1 MPAEDKSQITGVDAA
16 SRDAGFDNFYHFLLS
31 YNLRIEYSKDVKE
44 GRAILR
50 SMGYGVSE

>member
-1 MPAEDKSQITGVDAA
+1 MSTGDKSQITNVDAA
-16 SRDAGFDNFYHFLLS
+16 SKDAGFENFYYFLLS
-31 YNLRIEYSKDVKE
+31 YGLTIRYSEDVKE